1 MTICNNIEFGSN
13 KWNEKFYQYRFLMG
27 ILFSTDI
34 PNIEFHKIEKKYI
47 INDDRIGAIV
57 QVKRLDR
64 ILRVAIDFK
73 CGYATWDQVIDLT
86 YNIGNDCDFLIAV
99 HGDDASYDDADTE
112 WDENFLAERLADV
125 LLAYGVNIKLVT
137 AKVQSDDQGKIK
149 FNFSHDTDFICI
161 SEKFKTK
168 LPSKRIFEETQFNL
182 FFWGGDMEGDNYC
195 RISDVS
201 AWALERGSTFIM
213 GCFSA
218 KTELDVCGTW
228 SDRGFFLNAAPD
240 SEEGIRQ
247 LEWIWKNKRDE
258 LRKMYENCNRRMY
271 YKKGRPS
278 KLLIRLL
285 DKPFKEVMHYDFE
298 EKYDLGH
305 YIHDQERNFGI
316 FLEDLIADMPP
327 MQMAVN
333 S

>member
-1 MTICNNIEFGSN
+1 MTICKHFDFGTS
-13 KWNEKFYQYRFLMG
+13 KWNEPFFQDNFLMS
-27 ILFSTDI
+27 ILYSTDI
-34 PNIEFHKIEKKYI
+34 ENIDFHKIEKKYMI
-47 INDDRIGAIV
+47 DDDRIGAIV

-99 HGDDASYDDADTE
+99 HGDDASYDDADTDWGE
-112 WDENFLAERLADV
+112 SFLAERLADV

-137 AKVQSDDQGKIK
+137 AKVQSDDQGKVK

-182 FFWGGDMEGDNYC
+182 FFWGGDMEGDNYY
-195 RISDVS
+195 RLLDLS

-228 SDRGFFLNAAPD
+228 SDRGFFLNAVPD

-316 FLEDLIADMPP
+316 FLEDLIADIPSMK
-327 MQMAVN
+327 MVVN
-333 S
+333 G